1 MGEDLGPA
9 EPPDPGRALVEADP
23 ETLTGLERVRRAILI
38 ARGTY
43 AAPTVPVLLC
53 GGEGGRAVT
62 NSGQGHPMHLVMAGP
77 TFTQPAQPVHPRGLL
92 GWKVR
97 RACRKRGGHWW
108 HPADPMIAWFCCQ
121 CGAERDGMPKDGT

>member
-43 AAPTVPVLLC
+43 AAPTVPVLFC
-53 GGEGGRAVT
+53 GGEGGHAVT
-62 NSGQGHPMHLVMAGP
+62 NSSQS
-77 TFTQPAQPVHPRGLL
+77 
-92 GWKVR
+92 
-97 RACRKRGGHWW
+97 GHWW